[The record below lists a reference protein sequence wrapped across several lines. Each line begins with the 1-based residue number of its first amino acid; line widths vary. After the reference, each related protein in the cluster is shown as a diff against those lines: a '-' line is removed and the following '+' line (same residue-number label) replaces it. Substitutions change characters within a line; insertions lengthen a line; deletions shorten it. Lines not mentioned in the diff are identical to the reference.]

1 MISHSHCSKLLRSGR
16 SQVRQLL
23 SETRKRRPNWLKL
36 RNWRRKIGLSSS
48 KLERRK
54 LREVLREET
63 VMVRR
68 SMEMKSIMIMR
79 GRGMVMSM
87 LKVRMETLMAR
98 GRGRMKKRVKSH
110 QMSQSG

>member
-54 LREVLREET
+54 LREET
-63 VMVRR
+63 VMVRRR